1 MGGTGDLVNALKAEL
16 KSAGITYAALAQE
29 LGLAE
34 SSVKRVFAKADMPLS
49 RIDEVLRVLKMDFSE
64 LALRVIEAAPARGE
78 LTLAQ
83 EKALASDRRLMLV
96 ALCCVSQWS
105 IDDITRSYT
114 LSESDCVGCLVQ
126 LDKLG
131 FIELRP
137 HNRYRLKIGQ
147 AFRWRPDGPV
157 MAYFRAQAVP
167 DYFSGRFDGHGEHL
181 VLVHGQLSAPQAQ
194 VFGERLQRL
203 TQDFAQRHQA
213 DQPLPRDRK
222 HGYTLVIGMRNWPFS
237 GFRDMLR
244 KEPED
249 QRRAS
254 KGLK

>member
-1 MGGTGDLVNALKAEL
+1 MSGSSDLVQALKGEL
-16 KSAGITYAALAQE
+16 KSAGLTYAALARE
-29 LGLAE
+29 LGIAE
-34 SSVKRVFAKADMPLS
+34 SSVKRIFAKGDMPLS

-64 LALRVIEAAPARGE
+64 LARKIVEAAPARGE

-105 IDDITRSYT
+105 VEDMTRTYT
-114 LSESDCVGCLVQ
+114 LSEADCVSCLVH

-137 HNRYRLKIGQ
+137 HNRYRLKIGH

-157 MAYFRAQAVP
+157 MAYFREQAVP
-167 DYFSGRFDGHGEHL
+167 DYFAGRFDGHGEHL

-194 VFGERLQRL
+194 AFGERLQRL
-203 TQDFAQRHQA
+203 TQDFAQRHLT

-222 HGYTLVIGMRNWPFS
+222 QGYTLVIGMRYWPFS
-237 GFRDMLR
+237 GFRDLR
-244 KEPED
+244 APREPA
-249 QRRAS
+249 QRPPS
-254 KGLK
+254 KGVK